1 MMAVVST
8 RIRFGWMF
16 ICCSIIAISMSA
28 GYFVLF
34 PISSHSQCPSLKAYG
49 ITMFITYG
57 WNTMLWVY
65 GSCVSVCKK
74 HVGTSSHIFA
84 NMILLM
90 FLGLSCLSIYI
101 AAKCDSNDINYWNH
115 YIENTSSYVTITL
128 FMNCII
134 TGLYVIT
141 IIILAWYYGC
151 DKLHKGVKTCNDEC
165 QTCFDKCKQSEEA
178 EYQTI
183 A

>member
-74 HVGTSSHIFA
+74 HVGTSSHVFA

-115 YIENTSSYVTITL
+115 YIARRLSPKSSIY
-128 FMNCII
+128 
-134 TGLYVIT
+134 
-141 IIILAWYYGC
+141 C
-151 DKLHKGVKTCNDEC
+151 DYINNSRRSTMQLTVHLSKRLN
-165 QTCFDKCKQSEEA
+165 
-178 EYQTI
+178 
-183 A
+183 